1 MKKSPQRNQLLINIK
16 NYIKKH
22 RVQFYVLICVF
33 IGIIVGFSVYFITNS
48 KKNEK
53 FNYLKKDH
61 FNNHNNKSQPSNSPK
76 LFRIYGLNGK
86 YIDLTNSV
94 LHGNSDGQQKGCWTL
109 DSTPE
114 WKAALKDNYRCAAIS
129 ISLPNNVKATTYTSL
144 GRWDGLCNQMKIE
157 DIPAGVQNYTLKRH
171 PTNNTPVCGFLFS
184 EADSSSGSSNDQYSS
199 DRTAYEKE
207 IRDKRLTQ
215 IGNLIDCGERPD
227 EYDDIDSKRKE
238 SPFSNFVC
246 VYKYS
251 ESQIQNL
258 MNEWDIKAKSNSS
271 KSTSSKSNYS
281 NTKNPN
287 AENKLGCPYTLGL
300 TTSDSN
306 EEAVKRTC
314 DLDPKC
320 VGYYKGS
327 TGWCVA
333 SQTHPKDCKNFS
345 GDAGY
350 NVFKS
355 KSSKYSNTKNPNAEN
370 KLGCP
375 YTLGLTTSDS
385 NEEAVKRT
393 CDLDP
398 KCVGYYKG
406 STGWCVASQTHPKD
420 CKNFSGDAGY
430 KDFMMKIIKK

>member
-22 RVQFYVLICVF
+22 SVKFYVLICVF

-48 KKNEK
+48 KNNEK

-184 EADSSSGSSNDQYSS
+184 EADSSSGSSKHLYS
-199 DRTAYEKE
+199 
-207 IRDKRLTQ
+207 
-215 IGNLIDCGERPD
+215 
-227 EYDDIDSKRKE
+227 DI
-238 SPFSNFVC
+238 
-246 VYKYS
+246 
-251 ESQIQNL
+251 
-258 MNEWDIKAKSNSS
+258 
-271 KSTSSKSNYS
+271 
-281 NTKNPN
+281 KNPN
-287 AENKLGCPYTLGL
+287 TETKLGCPYTLGL
-300 TTSDSN
+300 TTSDANEDAVRKTCDVDPECVGYYKGSAGWNLATRTLPNECSDFSKNPSGYNIFKSKSSKYSSTPNPIAETKAGCIYSPGLTTSDAN
-306 EEAVKRTC
+306 EEYVKNTC

-327 TGWCVA
+327 TGWSVA
-333 SQTHPKDCKNFS
+333 T
-345 GDAGY
+345 
-350 NVFKS
+350 
-355 KSSKYSNTKNPNAEN
+355 
-370 KLGCP
+370 
-375 YTLGLTTSDS
+375 
-385 NEEAVKRT
+385 
-393 CDLDP
+393 
-398 KCVGYYKG
+398 
-406 STGWCVASQTHPKD
+406 QTHPKD

-430 KDFMMKIIKK
+430 KDFMMKIIKI